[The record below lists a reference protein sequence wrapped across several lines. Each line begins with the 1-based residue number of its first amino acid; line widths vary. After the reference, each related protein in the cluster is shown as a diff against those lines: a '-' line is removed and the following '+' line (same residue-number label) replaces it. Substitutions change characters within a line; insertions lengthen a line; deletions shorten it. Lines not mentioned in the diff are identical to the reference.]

1 MTEVETSQPEGA
13 ESREQLMD
21 NRNMWAATRTRLAQ
35 ERTFNAW
42 LRSGLGLMAFS
53 LAIAR
58 YITFEPSWLSD
69 LMSVLFFLIGALMIV
84 LGYRTYQQALPM
96 LETESSSR
104 IPTWLAGTV
113 VALIIS
119 LIALLLL
126 FNAAYS

>member
-1 MTEVETSQPEGA
+1 MIEVERSEQGGA
-13 ESREQLMD
+13 ENREQLMD
-21 NRNMWAATRTRLAQ
+21 DRTRWAAARTRLAQ

-53 LAIAR
+53 IAIAR
-58 YITFEPSWLSD
+58 YITFDPSWLSD
-69 LMSVLFFLIGALMIV
+69 LMSILFFLIGALMIV
-84 LGYRTYQQALPM
+84 LGYRTYQISLP
-96 LETESSSR
+96 LFDTEGGSK

-113 VALIIS
+113 VVLIIL

>member
-1 MTEVETSQPEGA
+1 MEVETSQPEGA
-13 ESREQLMD
+13 EGQERLVD
-21 NRNMWAATRTRLAQ
+21 DRTRWAATRTRLAQ

-53 LAIAR
+53 IAIAR
-58 YITFEPSWLSD
+58 YITFDPSWISD
-69 LMSVLFFLIGALMIV
+69 LMSIMFFLIGALMIV
-84 LGYRTYQQALPM
+84 LGYRTYQISLPQFD
-96 LETESSSR
+96 TEGSSK

-113 VALIIS
+113 VVLIIF